1 MYGQPGV
8 LSSTKVHRRRQI
20 QILSS
25 DFSELIIQETLKLI
39 TRIGDAKSKY

>member
-20 QILSS
+20 QVHGEKTVLSS
-25 DFSELIIQETLKLI
+25 SVSGLEINQV
-39 TRIGDAKSKY
+39 S